1 MKKKNHYIQQ
11 IISHFFHHDVSD
23 EMRRRF
29 YNRMLSPP
37 DDANR
42 DEALKH
48 IWDTLDASSCTDEM
62 TDKAWEQIDATLHSA
77 SPSTISE
84 PVVPQVP
91 LSKHSKRPLNNLNWS
106 TLKRVS
112 RAAVWFIPILFLGA
126 SLYYYH
132 LSRKYVQHSSSE
144 VAYVQHYAPIG
155 THEEVILSD
164 GTHVWLNA
172 GSLLVYP
179 STFTGNSRNV
189 FLAGEAYFDVI
200 KDKKRPFIV
209 STNFLKMKV
218 LGTTFNVS
226 AYPEDSQVSATL
238 ETGILKV
245 MVNDRPEVYLL
256 KPDDQLIY
264 SSLTGKVIQQKVN
277 VSLHTEWRKGGLLF
291 TNVPFSDIMRTLER
305 MYGVKFHVRTSIYQT
320 QHLHAHFNQGE
331 SIEHIMRIIQLLLPG
346 MEYEIIDQNIYL
358 Y

>member
-29 YNRMLSPP
+29 YNRMLSPT

-62 TDKAWEQIDATLHSA
+62 TEKAWEKIDVTLHSA
-77 SPSTISE
+77 SPSTFSR
-84 PVVPQVP
+84 PVIHQVP
-91 LSKHSKRPLNNLNWS
+91 RSGHSKRPHYNLKWS

-112 RAAVWFIPILFLGA
+112 KAAVWFIPIMFLGA
-126 SLYYYH
+126 SLHYYH
-132 LSRKYVQHSSSE
+132 LGREYVQRSISE

-179 STFTGNSRNV
+179 STFTDNIRNV
-189 FLAGEAYFDVI
+189 FLAGEAYFDVS
-200 KDKKRPFIV
+200 KDKKRPFVV

-226 AYPEDSQVSATL
+226 AYPEDTEVSATL

-245 MVNDRPEVYLL
+245 MVNDRPEAYLL

-264 SSLTGKVIQQKVN
+264 SSLTGKVIQQKVDAS
-277 VSLHTEWRKGGLLF
+277 VHSEWRKGCLLF
-291 TNVPFSDIMRTLER
+291 TNAPLSDIMRTLER

-320 QHLHAHFNQGE
+320 QHLHVHFNQGE

-346 MEYEIIDQNIYL
+346 MEYEIVDQNIYL

>member
-29 YNRMLSPP
+29 YNRMLSPT

-62 TDKAWEQIDATLHSA
+62 TEKAWEKIDVTLHSA
-77 SPSTISE
+77 SPSTFSQ
-84 PVVPQVP
+84 PVIHQVP
-91 LSKHSKRPLNNLNWS
+91 RSGHSKRPHYNLKWS
-106 TLKRVS
+106 TLKRMS
-112 RAAVWFIPILFLGA
+112 KAAVWFIPIMFLGA
-126 SLYYYH
+126 SLHYYH
-132 LSRKYVQHSSSE
+132 LGREYVQRSISE

-179 STFTGNSRNV
+179 STFTDNIRNV
-189 FLAGEAYFDVI
+189 FLAGEAYFDVS
-200 KDKKRPFIV
+200 KDKKRPFVV

-226 AYPEDSQVSATL
+226 AYPEDTEVSATL

-245 MVNDRPEVYLL
+245 MVNDRPEAYLL

-277 VSLHTEWRKGGLLF
+277 ASVHSEWRKGCLLF
-291 TNVPFSDIMRTLER
+291 TNAPLSDIMRTLER

-320 QHLHAHFNQGE
+320 QHLHVHFNQGE

-346 MEYEIIDQNIYL
+346 MEYEIVDQNIYL

>member
-23 EMRRRF
+23 EMRHRF
-29 YNRMLSPP
+29 YNRMLSPT

-62 TDKAWEQIDATLHSA
+62 TEKAWEKIDVTLHSA
-77 SPSTISE
+77 SPSTFSQ
-84 PVVPQVP
+84 PVIHQVP
-91 LSKHSKRPLNNLNWS
+91 RSGHSKRPHYNLKWS

-112 RAAVWFIPILFLGA
+112 KAAVWFIPIMFLGA
-126 SLYYYH
+126 SLHYYH
-132 LSRKYVQHSSSE
+132 LGREYVQRSISE

-179 STFTGNSRNV
+179 STFTDNIRNV
-189 FLAGEAYFDVI
+189 FLAGEAYFDVS
-200 KDKKRPFIV
+200 KDKKRPFVV

-226 AYPEDSQVSATL
+226 AYPEDTEVSATL

-245 MVNDRPEVYLL
+245 MVNDRPEAYLL

-277 VSLHTEWRKGGLLF
+277 ASVHSEWRKGCLLF
-291 TNVPFSDIMRTLER
+291 TNAPLSDIMRTLER

-320 QHLHAHFNQGE
+320 QHLHVHFNQGE

-346 MEYEIIDQNIYL
+346 MEYEIVDQNIYL